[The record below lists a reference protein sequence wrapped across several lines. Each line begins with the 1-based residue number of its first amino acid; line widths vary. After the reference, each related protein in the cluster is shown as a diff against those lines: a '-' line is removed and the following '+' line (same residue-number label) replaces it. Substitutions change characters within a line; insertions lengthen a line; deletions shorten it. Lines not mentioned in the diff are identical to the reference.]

1 MSENKANRTTIH
13 DVAREAGVS
22 VPTVSRAIN
31 NRPRIS
37 EETRAHVLRVAKKL
51 NYQPNKTARALVT
64 QRSHTI
70 EVITTRPKH
79 SLFSSS
85 LAAISQFIRAA
96 GYQITLSIT
105 DPEHFRDR
113 LRSATAQ
120 LTDGVILIVPNQ
132 DLRMPADELI
142 ELCAGVPFVQTT
154 ADLGDSSSSVI
165 YDQGYGVELAV
176 QHLIDLGHRQIAE
189 IRGKPQVF
197 DTQLRHNAWLNTLQ
211 KNNIEPGP
219 SVAGDF
225 EALSGYNAAKELLE
239 NNYPFTAIFAG
250 NDRMAIGAI
259 NALNESGL
267 RVPEDISIVGY
278 DNVELGQYMQP
289 PLTTVAQDFNK
300 LGRLAAEYL
309 ISLIEDPETPVHQ
322 RVLSPELIIRQST
335 QRASE

>member
-1 MSENKANRTTIH
+1 MSENKTKRVNIH

-37 EETRAHVLRVAKKL
+37 KETREHVLRVAKKL

-85 LAAISQFIRAA
+85 LASMSQFIRAA

-105 DPEHFRDR
+105 DPNDFRDR
-113 LRSATAQ
+113 LRSTTAQ

-132 DLRMPADELI
+132 DLRISADELI

-154 ADLGDSSSSVI
+154 ADLGDNSSSVI

-189 IRGKPQVF
+189 ISGKPQVF
-197 DTQLRHNAWLNTLQ
+197 DTQLRHNAWLNTLR

-225 EALSGYNAAKELLE
+225 MAISGYNAAKELLE

-259 NALNESGL
+259 NALREYGL
-267 RVPEDISIVGY
+267 RVPEDVSIVGY

-289 PLTTVAQDFNK
+289 PLTTVAQDFDK
-300 LGRLAAEYL
+300 LGRLAADYL
-309 ISLIEDPETPVHQ
+309 LSLIEDPETPVHQ
-322 RVLSPELIIRQST
+322 RILSPELIIRQST
-335 QRASE
+335 QKV